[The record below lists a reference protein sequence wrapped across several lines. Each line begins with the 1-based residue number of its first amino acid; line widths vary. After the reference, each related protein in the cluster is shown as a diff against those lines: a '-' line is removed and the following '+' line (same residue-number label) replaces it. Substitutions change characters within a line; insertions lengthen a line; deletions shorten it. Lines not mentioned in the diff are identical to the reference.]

1 MKMTVLKLLI
11 PTMALLL
18 SACASLPPELGNP
31 DDKSVVTQYS
41 AWLERDPA
49 TQSPVRMGGV
59 VANIGN
65 QKDRTRV
72 ELVNLPIDSA
82 GRPNIHQEPQ
92 GRFVAYVPGFLDPI
106 TYGEGRLLTLYGT
119 TAPSEQGKVG
129 DYEHTYPVMN
139 AQGYHLWRV
148 EERVEVDDIGPY
160 MFPCRG
166 FYCWPRTMPER
177 DGKIIQEVK

>member
-1 MKMTVLKLLI
+1 
-11 PTMALLL
+11 
-18 SACASLPPELGNP
+18 
-31 DDKSVVTQYS
+31 
-41 AWLERDPA
+41 
-49 TQSPVRMGGV
+49 
-59 VANIGN
+59 
-65 QKDRTRV
+65 
-72 ELVNLPIDSA
+72 
-82 GRPNIHQEPQ
+82 
-92 GRFVAYVPGFLDPI
+92 

-148 EERVEVDDIGPY
+148 EERVQIDDIEPY

-166 FYCWPRTMPER
+166 FYCWPRTMSER

>member
-1 MKMTVLKLLI
+1 MKIHLMKLFI
-11 PTMALLL
+11 PAIALLL
-18 SACASLPPELGNP
+18 SACASLPPELGKP
-31 DDKSVVTQYS
+31 DDKTVVTEYA
-41 AWLERDPA
+41 AWLDLDPA
-49 TQSPVRMGGV
+49 AKSPVRMGGV
-59 VANIGN
+59 VANISN

-92 GRFVAYVPGFLDPI
+92 GRFVAYVKGFLDPI
-106 TYGEGRLLTLYGT
+106 TYGEGRLLTLYGA
-119 TAPSEQGKVG
+119 TAEPEVGKVG

-139 AQGYHLWRV
+139 AQGFHLWRV

-166 FYCWPRTMPER
+166 FYCWPRSMPDR
-177 DGKIIQEVK
+177 DGRIIQEVK

>member
-59 VANIGN
+59 VANISN

-72 ELVNLPIDSA
+72 ELVNLRLIAQGVPISIKSHKVALSLTCRDSWTQSLMGRSLAHALWYDSA
-82 GRPNIHQEPQ
+82 I
-92 GRFVAYVPGFLDPI
+92 
-106 TYGEGRLLTLYGT
+106 
-119 TAPSEQGKVG
+119 
-129 DYEHTYPVMN
+129 
-139 AQGYHLWRV
+139 
-148 EERVEVDDIGPY
+148 
-160 MFPCRG
+160 
-166 FYCWPRTMPER
+166 
-177 DGKIIQEVK
+177 

>member
-59 VANIGN
+59 VANIGT
-65 QKDRTRV
+65 KKIAPA
-72 ELVNLPIDSA
+72 LSWS
-82 GRPNIHQEPQ
+82 
-92 GRFVAYVPGFLDPI
+92 
-106 TYGEGRLLTLYGT
+106 TYRLI
-119 TAPSEQGKVG
+119 
-129 DYEHTYPVMN
+129 
-139 AQGYHLWRV
+139 AQGVPTSIKSRKVALSLT
-148 EERVEVDDIGPY
+148 
-160 MFPCRG
+160 CR
-166 FYCWPRTMPER
+166 
-177 DGKIIQEVK
+177 DS